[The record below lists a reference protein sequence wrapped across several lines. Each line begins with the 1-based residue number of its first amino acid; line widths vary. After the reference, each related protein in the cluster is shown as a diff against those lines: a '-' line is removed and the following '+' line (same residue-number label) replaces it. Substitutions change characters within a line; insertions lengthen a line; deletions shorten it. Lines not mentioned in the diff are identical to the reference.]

1 MIKYILILLTTICTA
16 QIQNDKLKHFG
27 VGAVVG
33 TGAYFITYKYT
44 ESKTKSIIACIGSS
58 ILVGLAKELYDSRK
72 GGTGFDNADLLATGF
87 GGFTAG
93 ITINL
98 FNHKKK

>member
-1 MIKYILILLTTICTA
+1 MTKYILILFTTICTA
-16 QIQNDKLKHFG
+16 QIQQDKVLHFG
-27 VGAVVG
+27 AGAVVG
-33 TGAYFITYKYT
+33 GVAYAVTYDVTKN
-44 ESKTKSIIACIGSS
+44 KTKAVLASIGSS
-58 ILVGLAKELYDSRK
+58 LLIGLGKELYDSRK
-72 GGTGFDNADLLATGF
+72 GGTGFDNADLLATGL

>member
-1 MIKYILILLTTICTA
+1 MIKYILILFTTICTA

-33 TGAYFITYKYT
+33 SGAYYFTYKAT
-44 ESKTKSIIACIGSS
+44 ENKAKSVLASIGSS
-58 ILVGLAKELYDSRK
+58 LLIGLGKELYDSRK